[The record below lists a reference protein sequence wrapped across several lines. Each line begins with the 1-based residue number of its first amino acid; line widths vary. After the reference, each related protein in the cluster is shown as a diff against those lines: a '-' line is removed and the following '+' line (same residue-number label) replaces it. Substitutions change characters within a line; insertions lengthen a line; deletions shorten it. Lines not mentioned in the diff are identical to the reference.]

1 MNPDMHNDADHS
13 SVRTY
18 TTIYVWLVVLMLLTI
33 LASYLDLGA
42 LNLAVAMVIAM
53 VKATLVIMYFMHVMY
68 SGRLIW
74 AYAAG
79 AFLWLG
85 ILLLL
90 TFSDYLSRGWV
101 PNRLPS
107 LPTAGLFE
115 RPRVLGETAPA
126 PSGQMKTNPQAIPRT
141 RLSPS
146 STTQPTATQPSGL
159 D

>member
-1 MNPDMHNDADHS
+1 MHDDAEHA

-33 LASYLDLGA
+33 LASYLNLGP
-42 LNLAVAMVIAM
+42 LNLAVAMIIAL
-53 VKATLVIMYFMHVMY
+53 VKATLVVMYFMHVKY

-74 AYAAG
+74 AYSAG
-79 AFLWLG
+79 AFLWLA
-85 ILLLL
+85 ILLGL

-115 RPRVLGETAPA
+115 SPRVLGETAPA
-126 PSGQMKTNPQAIPRT
+126 PSNQTKSNPRAIPRT
-141 RLSPS
+141 DLSPS
-146 STTQPTATQPSGL
+146 SATQPTAIQPSGL

>member
-1 MNPDMHNDADHS
+1 MHDAEGHS
-13 SVRTY
+13 SIRTY

-33 LASYLDLGA
+33 VASYLNLGV
-42 LNLAVAMVIAM
+42 LNLSVAMLIAL
-53 VKATLVIMYFMHVMY
+53 VKATLVVMYFMHVKY

-74 AYAAG
+74 VYAGG
-79 AFLWLG
+79 AFLWLA
-85 ILLLL
+85 ILLGL

-115 RPRVLGETAPA
+115 RPRVLGEMAPA
-126 PSGQMKTNPQAIPRT
+126 PSNQTKANPRAIPRT
-141 RLSPS
+141 DRSIS
-146 STTQPTATQPSGL
+146 STTQPTALQPSGL

>member
-1 MNPDMHNDADHS
+1 MHDDADHS

-33 LASYLDLGA
+33 VASYLNLGP
-42 LNLAVAMVIAM
+42 LNLTVAMIIAL
-53 VKATLVIMYFMHVMY
+53 VKATLVVMYFMHVKY

-74 AYAAG
+74 VYSAG
-79 AFLWLG
+79 AFLWLA
-85 ILLLL
+85 ILLGL
-90 TFSDYLSRGWV
+90 TFSDYVSRGWV
-101 PNRLPS
+101 PHRLPS

-126 PSGQMKTNPQAIPRT
+126 PSNQTRSNPRAIPRT
-141 RLSPS
+141 DLSPS
-146 STTQPTATQPSGL
+146 STTKPTATQPSGL

>member
-1 MNPDMHNDADHS
+1 MHDDADHHS

-33 LASYLDLGA
+33 VASYLNLGP
-42 LNLAVAMVIAM
+42 LNLTVAMIIAL
-53 VKATLVIMYFMHVMY
+53 VKATLVVMYFMHVKY

-74 AYAAG
+74 VYSAG
-79 AFLWLG
+79 AFLWLA
-85 ILLLL
+85 ILLGL
-90 TFSDYLSRGWV
+90 TFSDYVSRGWV
-101 PNRLPS
+101 PHRLPS

-126 PSGQMKTNPQAIPRT
+126 PSNQTRSNPRAIPRT
-141 RLSPS
+141 DLSPS
-146 STTQPTATQPSGL
+146 STTKPTATQPSGL